1 MIVQEPY
8 EGSLTLVRT
17 YSDEGYKIQQDGTG
31 DIYDEAIDPRSAGRT
46 YTETDI
52 PIDEEGEGD
61 PEKILEII
69 LAEDEV

>member
-1 MIVQEPY
+1 MVVQEPY

-17 YSDEGYKIQQDGTG
+17 YSDEGYKIMQDGTG

-52 PIDEEGEGD
+52 PVDEEEHD
-61 PEKILEII
+61 PEEILEII
-69 LAEDEV
+69 LGEDER